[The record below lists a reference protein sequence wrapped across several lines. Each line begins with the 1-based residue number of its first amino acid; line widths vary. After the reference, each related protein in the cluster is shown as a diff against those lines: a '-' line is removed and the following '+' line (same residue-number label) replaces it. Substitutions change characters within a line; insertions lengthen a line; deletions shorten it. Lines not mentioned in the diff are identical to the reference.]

1 MVMRLSACKGSSS
14 ATSSPSTHSAPAVP
28 RNPNKKKFDL
38 KTLVGQ
44 KWSDASAKLSANGWL
59 STDYVVKT
67 DDGKMALSGKNW
79 TVTAVSDDSKPIISL
94 KQDTSTPQPSSSSTE
109 PADPRKSALEQ
120 KLSTSAALSAC
131 RQYGKQQY
139 PYGFKTHDITGVIQ
153 DFTPKDDNTWFY
165 KATTDVLT
173 KMGQK
178 PRTELRMH
186 GHWDHSSAPSD

>member
-1 MVMRLSACKGSSS
+1 MKKGIAALAAIAAMVMWLSACGGSSS
-14 ATSSPSTHSAPAVP
+14 AGSSPSTHSAPAVP
-28 RNPNKKKFDL
+28 QNPNKKKFDL

-94 KQDTSTPQPSSSSTE
+94 KHDTSTPQPSSSSTE

-139 PYGFKTHDITGVIQ
+139 SRPTTSQVSYRTSPQRMTTHGSTRPPLTLPTNMGPK
-153 DFTPKDDNTWFY
+153 PKD
-165 KATTDVLT
+165 
-173 KMGQK
+173 
-178 PRTELRMH
+178 
-186 GHWDHSSAPSD
+186 